1 MEIQNKK
8 NKTSI
13 MLSFLCMI
21 LLSNNFACSRESPYL
36 PPRMSDIIP
45 KINDVSFSKV
55 SRDEKENELISAE
68 VPVTDKNHLLS
79 LVKQITPLKKT
90 PDNAPALLS
99 EWGIDVSIPSEESVR
114 RGTGGFETL
123 YYYPKE
129 HLLAVYYS
137 DPNSPSYNLCLKG
150 HHADDCIKS
159 YKTREQDGWA
169 KTTPELDT
177 YLQKAMKD
185 FQRKKK

>member
-1 MEIQNKK
+1 
-8 NKTSI
+8 

-21 LLSNNFACSRESPYL
+21 LLSSNFACSRESPYL

-45 KINDVSFSKV
+45 KINDVSFIKL
-55 SRDEKENELISAE
+55 SRDEKENELIWDK
-68 VPVTDKNHLLS
+68 VPVTDQNHLLS

-90 PDNAPALLS
+90 PDNAPAIFS
-99 EWGIDVSIPSEESVR
+99 EWGIDVSFTSEKSSR
-114 RGTGGFETL
+114 RGIHGFETL
-123 YYYPKE
+123 LYHPKE
-129 HLLAVYYS
+129 HLLVTHYS